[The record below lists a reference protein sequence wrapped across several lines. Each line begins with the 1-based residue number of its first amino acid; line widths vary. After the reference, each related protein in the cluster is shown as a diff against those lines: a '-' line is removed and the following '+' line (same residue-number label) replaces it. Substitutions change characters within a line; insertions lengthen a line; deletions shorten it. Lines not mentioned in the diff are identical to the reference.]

1 MYGETG
7 TSAFADKEVNYKMA
21 VSSQISSPNS
31 TRAKLL
37 LVLCFA
43 FLFKVDGNFLVD
55 PALIGKELQAFAKDA
70 LGVDEMQVSLR

>member
-1 MYGETG
+1 
-7 TSAFADKEVNYKMA
+7 MA

-31 TRAKLL
+31 TWAKLL

-43 FLFKVDGNFLVD
+43 FSFEVDGNLLVD

>member
-1 MYGETG
+1 MGKQAART
-7 TSAFADKEVNYKMA
+7 FPDKEVNYKMS

-31 TRAKLL
+31 IQAKLL

-43 FLFKVDGNFLVD
+43 FSFNVDGNLLVD

>member
-1 MYGETG
+1 MGKQAART
-7 TSAFADKEVNYKMA
+7 FPDKEVNYKMA

-31 TRAKLL
+31 IQAKLL

-43 FLFKVDGNFLVD
+43 FSFKVDGNLLVD